1 MAKHYDR
8 HYCGK
13 CHLTLKIDA
22 ETAKKN
28 LEELKKR
35 QEAKKSGGAAAAE
48 AAGGKKDAKK
58 GKKGKKWRNL
68 LSSEWRRIS
77 ALLLCDVNQ
86 T

>member
-22 ETAKKN
+22 ETARKN

-35 QEAKKSGGAAAAE
+35 QEAKNAGAGEGGDKAGG
-48 AAGGKKDAKK
+48 GGKKDAKK
-58 GKKGKKWRNL
+58 AKKKK
-68 LSSEWRRIS
+68 
-77 ALLLCDVNQ
+77 
-86 T
+86 